1 MLFLRC
7 CCISLPPSLRHNGH
21 STVGTS
27 QRALWGRGVGG
38 GRSCRRLGSPQ
49 FQRPPLVSH
58 CSFSKPHQVFCHFA
72 VYSGWIPLVS
82 GHLELTPSEHKVV
95 SSLLAGSFSLS
106 EDFEPI
112 GCFVMGF
119 KKVMTLKL
127 VQLFFIVRAG
137 SYVLPAF
144 LFQGGRQ
151 KFGYP

>member
-1 MLFLRC
+1 MRPEGREP
-7 CCISLPPSLRHNGH
+7 LPDKAGES
-21 STVGTS
+21 
-27 QRALWGRGVGG
+27 
-38 GRSCRRLGSPQ
+38 
-49 FQRPPLVSH
+49 
-58 CSFSKPHQVFCHFA
+58 
-72 VYSGWIPLVS
+72 
-82 GHLELTPSEHKVV
+82 TPSEHKVV

-127 VQLFFIVRAG
+127 VQLFFVVRAG
-137 SYVLPAF
+137 CYVLPAF